1 MATYA
6 SSFNYGLEDGGMNIF
21 LALAKEGISLTDIQ
35 AAFDIEIRTMKDQLI
50 SDEEYQSVLNK
61 FEKQVVESTSS
72 VAGIAESLADNYVYY
87 GTAARTN
94 QMLEMYRK
102 VTKEDIQRVANTY
115 LTDNARVI
123 LYYLPTEK

>member
-1 MATYA
+1 
-6 SSFNYGLEDGGMNIF
+6 
-21 LALAKEGISLTDIQ
+21 
-35 AAFDIEIRTMKDQLI
+35 MKDQLI

-72 VAGIAESLADNYVYY
+72 VAGIAESLADNHVYY